1 MTSSKRASCAKP
13 WCSTLIGLCIVTA
26 SASMMGCASSSMPQ
40 SLAVQPPP
48 ADLAAPCPDL
58 PALADGSAKTVALWI
73 VDTAAMYRDCS
84 ARHAGLV
91 RAWTGQK
98 SFSDAVK

>member
-1 MTSSKRASCAKP
+1 MPSSKRASCAKP
-13 WCSTLIGLCIVTA
+13 WCSTLIGLSIVIA
-26 SASMMGCASSSMPQ
+26 SASIMGCASSSMPQ

-58 PALADGSAKTVALWI
+58 PALADGSSKTVALWI
-73 VDTAAMYRDCS
+73 VDTAAQYRDCS

-91 RAWTGQK
+91 RAWPAPT
-98 SFSDAVK
+98 FSGSIAK